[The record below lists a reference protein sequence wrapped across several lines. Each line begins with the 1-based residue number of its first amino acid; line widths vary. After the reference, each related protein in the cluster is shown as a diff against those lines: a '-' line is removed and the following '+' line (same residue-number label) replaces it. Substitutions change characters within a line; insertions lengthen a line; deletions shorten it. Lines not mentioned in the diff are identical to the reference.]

1 MTPTKTATNT
11 PTNTNTPTVT
21 PTIPIDCR
29 CYAVTVIDPLEPG
42 GRLLYTNCE
51 TLEYAQADVESGQTI
66 YICAVYNSIIEISA
80 QGTLSG
86 ICVSNVCVDIT
97 PTPTPMPTSTPT
109 VSSNTCLCFVVTN
122 DTLSQVTVEYVDCYG
137 NSTSTLIDAESVYNL
152 CAQSVI
158 NSNSLPYYQN
168 GYCSDLGEGYGCIYL
183 NTPTPT
189 ETPTNTPTQTVSLT
203 PSLTTLGFFTG
214 TTQECAGLGVNGGSR
229 GVYVYEIELGSVI
242 GEVSFTYDAYSIP
255 DRFILEWPIGTVVA
269 DTGFRGNSSY
279 DDDLT
284 GTTFSPWCLP
294 NCEQTQGP
302 GAGVLTFYKTSDL
315 PTIGQLTVVA
325 PFEGTVWDFGVGCP
339 DPNIPPTPNPTPS
352 NTLTNTPT
360 STVTPTN
367 TITPTETPTN
377 TPTPTVTPTNTITP
391 TETPTNTPTPTVT
404 PTGYPPENA
413 FFIDCCNPNMEF
425 QIFAVPF
432 SIFSALTN
440 TNVYYITN
448 ESFTGC
454 ATFTTSI
461 SSAPNNYIYNPS
473 DTISLELDCTGCL
486 TNNSI
491 VCPTMTPTPTTTQTP
506 TPTMT
511 QTPTMTPTVTR
522 TPPSICL
529 DCDIEGVSFQYI

>member
-1 MTPTKTATNT
+1 MS
-11 PTNTNTPTVT
+11 
-21 PTIPIDCR
+21 
-29 CYAVTVIDPLEPG
+29 L
-42 GRLLYTNCE
+42 
-51 TLEYAQADVESGQTI
+51 
-66 YICAVYNSIIEISA
+66 
-80 QGTLSG
+80 
-86 ICVSNVCVDIT
+86 
-97 PTPTPMPTSTPT
+97 
-109 VSSNTCLCFVVTN
+109 
-122 DTLSQVTVEYVDCYG
+122 
-137 NSTSTLIDAESVYNL
+137 YNL
-152 CAQSVI
+152 CAQSII

-168 GYCSDLGEGYGCIYL
+168 GFCTDLGEGFGCIYL
-183 NTPTPT
+183 TTPTP
-189 ETPTNTPTQTVSLT
+189 TPTQTVTVTTSLT
-203 PSLTTLGFFTG
+203 PLGYFTG
-214 TTQECAGLGVNGGSR
+214 TTQECAGLGVDGGSR
-229 GVYVYEIELGSVI
+229 GEYVYEIELGSVI
-242 GEVSFTYDAYSIP
+242 GEVSFAYNAYSIP

-269 DTGFRGNSSY
+269 DTGFRGDSSY
-279 DDDLT
+279 DDELT
-284 GTTFSPWCLP
+284 GSTFSPWCLP
-294 NCEQTQGP
+294 NCEQTQGA
-302 GAGVLTFYKTSDL
+302 GAGVITFYKTDNN
-315 PTIGQLTVVA
+315 PTKGKLTVFA

-352 NTLTNTPT
+352 ITSTNTLTPTQTPTNTLTQTQTPTNTVTTTLTNTIT
-360 STVTPTN
+360 LTPS
-367 TITPTETPTN
+367 
-377 TPTPTVTPTNTITP
+377 
-391 TETPTNTPTPTVT
+391 ETPTNTPTPTVT

-473 DTISLELDCTGCL
+473 DTISLESDCTGCL

-511 QTPTMTPTVTR
+511 QTPTMTLTVTR
-522 TPPSICL
+522 TPPAICL